1 MSKRTKR
8 VRVAVGER
16 LQPVG
21 EFVFETDGRRHA
33 SMFRYAVEWLEHGR
47 RFAIAPS
54 MPLGEY
60 PFYAAAPRSNPR
72 NALPG
77 PISDSSPDSWG
88 RGLMRRARSGALTE
102 LDYLL
107 AVDDRTRQG
116 SLRYLDEDGTPLAH
130 SYPPVPRLNE
140 LARLR
145 RLAGA
150 AGSAAPMTASERD
163 ELLGSAG
170 SLGGA
175 RPKASV
181 HDESGHLTIAKF
193 TSDQDSMPVERA
205 EVATLKLAR
214 AAGVKAASARLEL
227 AETKR
232 PVALIK
238 RFDRSRRKR
247 LSYLSAQ
254 SFLVADTATG
264 AFYSDIADSL
274 RAHAFDPARQMAE
287 LHRRIL
293 FMILVSNT
301 DDHLKNHGL
310 LHVGEGRW
318 VLSPA
323 FDINPQPFRER
334 QLETG
339 ISELSGNTASV
350 EAALEASPFFGV
362 PRDAAA
368 KEVSR
373 ITSIIDKQWRAQCL
387 AAGMRAE
394 EVNLYRPAF
403 DHEETRIARRI
414 GARTCSQPKS
424 A

>member
-1 MSKRTKR
+1 
-8 VRVAVGER
+8 
-16 LQPVG
+16 
-21 EFVFETDGRRHA
+21 
-33 SMFRYAVEWLEHGR
+33 MFRYAAEWLEHGR

-60 PFYAAAPRSNPR
+60 PFYAAARRSNPR

-88 RGLMRRARSGALTE
+88 RGLIRTARSGALTE

-107 AVDDRTRQG
+107 AADDQTRQG

-130 SYPPVPRLNE
+130 SYPPVPRLND

-145 RLAGA
+145 SLASA
-150 AGSAAPMTASERD
+150 VGSAVPMTASERD
-163 ELLGSAG
+163 QLLGSAG
-170 SLGGA
+170 SLGGT

-181 HDESGHLTIAKF
+181 RDESGHLTVAKF

-205 EVATLKLAR
+205 EVATLRLAR
-214 AAGVKAASARLEL
+214 AAGVNAASARLEL
-227 AETKR
+227 AETNR
-232 PVALIK
+232 PVTLIK
-238 RFDRSRRKR
+238 RFDRSRGER

-254 SFLVADTATG
+254 SFLGADTATG
-264 AFYSDIADSL
+264 AFYSDLADSL
-274 RAHAFDPARQMAE
+274 RAHAFDPAQQMAE
-287 LHRRIL
+287 LYRRIL
-293 FMILVSNT
+293 FMILVSNA

-323 FDINPQPFRER
+323 FDINPQPFRR
-334 QLETG
+334 RRLTTG

-350 EAALEASPFFGV
+350 EAALEASPFLGMA
-362 PRDAAA
+362 RDAAA
-368 KEVSR
+368 QELSR
-373 ITSIIDKQWRAQCL
+373 MTSIIDEQWRPQCL

-394 EVNLYRPAF
+394 EVSLYQTAF

-414 GARTCSQPKS
+414 RTQAHSQPKS